1 MPVSPSD
8 PADSPPGASSPPPSV
23 PTSEPASTVVV
34 TGASGWLGQNLTRA
48 LVGRDRIRCLVPDE
62 GQAAPLALLSPAV
75 EVVAGDVRDP
85 ATADRLFDGV
95 PAEATVFHAAA
106 VIHPTRSTREFFD
119 VNVGGTQNVVDRA
132 RRAGAAR
139 FVHVSSNSPF
149 GVNASPDEV
158 FTEDSPYDP
167 YLGYGQSKYEAEQI
181 VASAYERGDL
191 PTVTIRAPWFYG
203 PYQPARQS
211 TFFRSIR
218 RGRFPLVGD
227 GSQRRSMAYTDNLV
241 QGLLRAEVADK
252 APGNAYWVADAEPY
266 RLADIITTVRRAL
279 EAEGLETSG
288 PDLLRL
294 PLSAAGAHL
303 AEKVDVV
310 LQGRGRYLQPVH
322 VLGELRHT
330 TACDVSRARDELGYD
345 PTVALPEGMRASI
358 RWCLDHGEQL

>member
-1 MPVSPSD
+1 MPVSDSD
-8 PADSPPGASSPPPSV
+8 PTDTPRDVPSTAPSV
-23 PTSEPASTVVV
+23 PTSDPAATVVV

-48 LVGRDRIRCLVPDE
+48 LVGRDRIRCLVPAE
-62 GQAAPLALLSPAV
+62 GEAAPLALLSPAI
-75 EVVAGDVRDP
+75 EVVVGDVRDP
-85 ATADRLFDGV
+85 STADRLFDGV

-106 VIHPTRSTREFFD
+106 VIHPQRSTREFFD

-149 GVNASPDEV
+149 GVNGSPDEV

-181 VASAYERGDL
+181 VTSAHERGDL
-191 PTVTIRAPWFYG
+191 PTVMIRAPWFYG
-203 PYQPARQS
+203 PHQPARQS
-211 TFFRSIR
+211 QFFRTIR

-266 RLADIITTVRRAL
+266 RLADSITTVRRAL
-279 EAEGLETSG
+279 EAEGLATSG

-294 PLSAAGAHL
+294 PLSAAGARL
-303 AEKVDVV
+303 AERVDTL
-310 LQGRGRYLQPVH
+310 LQGRGRYLQPLH

-330 TACDVSRARDELGYD
+330 IACDISRARDELGYQ
-345 PTVALPEGMRASI
+345 PTVGLLEGMRASI
-358 RWCLDHGEQL
+358 RWCLDHGDQL